1 MHGWLRLWVV
11 IALFAVSGVGSGAG
25 PGQAADKGPYLAG
38 RLLVA
43 SKKLSDPN
51 FIHTVV
57 YLVEHD
63 PNGAIGLIIN
73 RRIGD
78 GNLADLLKGFGLK
91 AAEAD
96 RRVHLH
102 FGGPVATRAVFVLHT
117 PDYRGEGTLS
127 AAEGLSMTG
136 NRAILTAISE
146 GRGPAR
152 MRFMI
157 GYSGW
162 GPGQLESEIARGD
175 WLDAAADPEV
185 IFNDQGNAEEQWRRA
200 RDKAGLTL

>member
-1 MHGWLRLWVV
+1 MWSALR
-11 IALFAVSGVGSGAG
+11 IAAIAAVFFSVGLGFGAGSGWT
-25 PGQAADKGPYLAG
+25 ADKGPYLAG

-43 SKKLSDPN
+43 SKNLRDPN

-63 PNGAIGLIIN
+63 AEGAIGLIIN
-73 RRIGD
+73 RRLGD
-78 GNLADLLKGFGLK
+78 GNLADLLKGFDLDTGR
-91 AAEAD
+91 AE
-96 RRVHLH
+96 RRVFLH
-102 FGGPVATRAVFVLHT
+102 FGGPVATGSVFILHT
-117 PDYRGEGTLS
+117 PDYQGKGTLM
-127 AAEGLSMTG
+127 AADGLAMTG
-136 NRAILTAISE
+136 DRTILKAISE

-162 GPGQLESEIARGD
+162 GPGQLENEIARGD
-175 WLDAAADPEV
+175 WLDSAADPEV
-185 IFNDQGNAEEQWRRA
+185 IFHQEGSAEEQWKRA